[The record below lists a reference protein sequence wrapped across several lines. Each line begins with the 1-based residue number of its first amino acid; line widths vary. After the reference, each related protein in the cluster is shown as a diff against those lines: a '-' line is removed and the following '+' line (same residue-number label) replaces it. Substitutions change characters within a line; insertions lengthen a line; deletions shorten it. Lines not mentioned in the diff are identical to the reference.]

1 MIKIIETKNYS
12 LLANLNEEIQTLHHS
27 IQPKIFKRY
36 NLETI
41 SNYFKTILSDE
52 HVTAFIAKEDEKPV
66 GYVLLF
72 VTNFADNPF
81 QYSRRFVLIDQ
92 ILVLKNYQEK
102 GIGKLLLEATYSF
115 AKKNKIDTVELNHWT
130 LNESARRFFNKNK
143 FEYYNEKMWIAIGE

>member
-1 MIKIIETKNYS
+1 MIKIFETNDS
-12 LLANLNEEIQTLHHS
+12 NLLANLNEEIQTLHHT
-27 IQPKIFKRY
+27 IQPKIFKPY
-36 NLETI
+36 NPESITT
-41 SNYFKTILSDE
+41 YFKTIFSE
-52 HVTAFIAKEDEKPV
+52 ENVTAFIAKEDEKAV
-66 GYVLLF
+66 GYALLF

-143 FEYYNEKMWIAIGE
+143 FEYYNEKMWKTID

>member
-12 LLANLNEEIQTLHHS
+12 LLANLNEEIQTLHHTL
-27 IQPKIFKRY
+27 QPKIFKPY
-36 NLETI
+36 NLESIT
-41 SNYFKTILSDE
+41 NYFKSTFSNE
-52 HVTAFIAKEDEKPV
+52 HVTAYVAQENEKAV

-130 LNESARRFFNKNK
+130 LNESARKFFNKNK
-143 FEYYNEKMWIAIGE
+143 FEYYNEKMWKAIE

>member
-1 MIKIIETKNYS
+1 MIKIFETNDS
-12 LLANLNEEIQTLHHS
+12 NLLANLNEEIQTLHHT
-27 IQPKIFKRY
+27 IQPKIFKPY
-36 NLETI
+36 NPESIT
-41 SNYFKTILSDE
+41 NYFKTIFSEE
-52 HVTAFIAKEDEKPV
+52 HVTAFIAQEDEKAV
-66 GYVLLF
+66 GYALLF

-143 FEYYNEKMWIAIGE
+143 FEYYNEKMWKTID